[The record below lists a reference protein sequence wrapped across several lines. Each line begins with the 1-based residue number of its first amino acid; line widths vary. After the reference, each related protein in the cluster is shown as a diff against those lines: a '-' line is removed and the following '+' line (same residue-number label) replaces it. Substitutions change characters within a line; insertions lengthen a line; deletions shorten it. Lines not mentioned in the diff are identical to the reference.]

1 MTANPSGSRPRQA
14 RAVATRLRIYE
25 AAMAEFE
32 RVGVDEARVEDIVTA
47 AGVAWGTFFHYFP
60 RKQDVLLESSAQVC
74 VAFHAAIATGIAAGD
89 PLADVVDAAFAA
101 LLEAAPRSRPLR
113 IAVLREVNENPGTLG
128 AYLDGRA
135 PTLVPAMA
143 ELIEEGQRRGEI
155 RADQPAAALATILVY
170 GVFAANRRQRVGPPF
185 DVVTP
190 LWQLAQEVILAGMR
204 T

>member
-1 MTANPSGSRPRQA
+1 VHRHGP
-14 RAVATRLRIYE
+14 
-25 AAMAEFE
+25 
-32 RVGVDEARVEDIVTA
+32 A
-47 AGVAWGTFFHYFP
+47 AGRASPARLFVG
-60 RKQDVLLESSAQVC
+60 
-74 VAFHAAIATGIAAGD
+74 
-89 PLADVVDAAFAA
+89 
-101 LLEAAPRSRPLR
+101 
-113 IAVLREVNENPGTLG
+113 NENPGTLG

-143 ELIEEGQRRGEI
+143 ELVEEGQHRGEI
-155 RADQPAAALATILVY
+155 RADQAAAALATILVY